1 MSLAVR
7 LLTTALGSP
16 EPALTSRFIAALHHE
31 LCTQIILTTVTT
43 STMNAI
49 ADGQCVLSD
58 VGDFLPPHPILF
70 ASVKSRHF
78 DDIDSDSLPSTEAFY
93 RFLAVAK
100 RNYATPFAAAPITSD
115 SAASVTLV
123 RQRAVIWQSVSQL
136 SLDAIREL
144 DALVPPL
151 SPDDSALLIE
161 LSRLVRDVCAGRSPC
176 TVQGRSNIPRLL
188 WLRKYP
194 RRMANLSAVLS
205 TGSTTTE
212 VLLTDISQ
220 GGCGIASV
228 PRLPDQAPVT
238 LTLRS
243 GRVLS
248 GTIQWQRPRR
258 AGILFPA
265 PLRPTDPLISA
276 G

>member
-1 MSLAVR
+1 MSLAAR

-16 EPALTSRFIAALHHE
+16 ESALTSSFITALRHE
-31 LCTQIILTTVTT
+31 LCTQVILTTVTT

-49 ADGQCVLSD
+49 ADGKCVLSD

-70 ASVKSRHF
+70 DSVRSRHF
-78 DDIDSDSLPSTEAFY
+78 DDIDQDTLPGTEAFY

-100 RNYATPFAAAPITSD
+100 RNYATPFAVAPVTSGPACAAPL
-115 SAASVTLV
+115 A

-136 SLDAIREL
+136 SLDAIREIDDL
-144 DALVPPL
+144 AFPN
-151 SPDDSALLIE
+151 SPDEIAQSIE
-161 LSRLVRDVCAGRSPC
+161 LSRLVSDVCAGHSPC
-176 TVQGRSNIPRLL
+176 TVAGKSNIPRLL

-194 RRMANLSAVLS
+194 RRMANLSAILS
-205 TGSTTTE
+205 AGSTTTD
-212 VLLTDISQ
+212 VLITDISQ

-228 PRLPDQAPVT
+228 PRLQNQAAVT

-248 GTIQWQRPRR
+248 GTVQWQRPRR

-265 PLRPTDPLISA
+265 PLRPTDPLISP